1 MSTDCV
7 SNLLLVEDNAQDVA
21 LLRHCLQRSEVDA
34 HVTQVTGLQDAIA
47 ACKHRQFDVVLLDLN
62 LPDSKGEATA
72 AEFCGIFNDLPVV
85 ILSGLS
91 EKKMGAGAISQG
103 AQDYLL
109 KDDLTPA
116 QLHRAIRYAVSRHGV
131 RADLMRRNDAL
142 FSELNRQIQ
151 QSRIRFGFI
160 SAATH
165 QLKGPLSLISVCLES
180 LQAANAEPDDQLRRK
195 RLGQMEQAITVVFEF
210 LDAIQVTSVK
220 MEDQASCTP
229 VELSVDEV
237 CTDIIA
243 GLVLAGA
250 ASNCVQLRVENL
262 PDRVQ
267 LDPILLRYVL
277 SNVLSNAAKYS
288 AEGETV
294 DLTVSQDGTWIK
306 FLVCDR
312 GIGIPPEEQV
322 KILTPF
328 YRAANARVAHSG
340 SGLGLAIV
348 QTCIELHRGRFEI
361 DSSLGEGTRV
371 SVYFPL
377 NLDDTDQER
386 DTKADEVAF
395 DKILQYANPG
405 VSQLK

>member
-1 MSTDCV
+1 MSTKCV

-21 LLRHCLQRSEVDA
+21 LMQHCLQRSKVDA

-47 ACKHRQFDVVLLDLN
+47 ACKHQQFDVVLWDLN

-91 EKKMGAGAISQG
+91 EKQMGAGAISQG

-142 FSELNRQIQ
+142 FAELNRQIQ

-180 LQAANAEPDDQLRRK
+180 LQAANAEPDDRLRRK

-210 LDAIQVTSVK
+210 LDAIQVTSAK
-220 MEDQASCTP
+220 LEDQASCTP
-229 VELSVDEV
+229 IELSVDEV
-237 CTDIIA
+237 CKDVIA

-250 ASNCVQLRVENL
+250 DPNCVQLRVENL

-267 LDPILLRYVL
+267 LDPVLLRYVL

-294 DLTVSQDGTWIK
+294 ELTVSQDGTWIK

-312 GIGIPPEEQV
+312 GIGIPPEEQS

-361 DSSLGEGTRV
+361 DSNVGEGTRV

-377 NLDDTDQER
+377 NLGDTDQER
-386 DTKADEVAF
+386 DTEAEVAF
-395 DKILQYANPG
+395 DEILQYASPA
-405 VSQLK
+405 VSKLK